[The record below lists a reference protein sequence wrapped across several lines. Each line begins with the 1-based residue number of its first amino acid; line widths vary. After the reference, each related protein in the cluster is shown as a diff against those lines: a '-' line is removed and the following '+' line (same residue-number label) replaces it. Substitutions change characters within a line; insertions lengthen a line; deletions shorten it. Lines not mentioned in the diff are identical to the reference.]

1 MSLTADDLEDL
12 AAWRRKLHAAPE
24 LSGEERSTAREVA
37 AFLAPTEPDGVVGEL
52 GGEGVAV
59 VYAGVAPGV
68 RALARGELDA
78 LPVNEISDVAH
89 RSTRATKAHLCGRDG
104 YVAMLGR
111 RRPRRGRAA
120 LLFPPAEETGAGA
133 AAVIADPKFA
143 SVRSD
148 LSFACHNLP
157 REALGRVLRRRRE
170 ISAATDA
177 RSRKASIIRGS
188 GGALSV
194 MAGLVPAIH
203 VAPCGLALQN
213 FDKFLHERPNKIGK
227 PIRLHIDVDA
237 RDELGHDDAGH

>member
-59 VYAGVAPGV
+59 VYAGVAPEPTVLV
-68 RALARGELDA
+68 RAELDA

-157 REALGRVLRRRRE
+157 REALGRVLSSTFRIFASEPTDLRR
-170 ISAATDA
+170 
-177 RSRKASIIRGS
+177 
-188 GGALSV
+188 
-194 MAGLVPAIH
+194 
-203 VAPCGLALQN
+203 
-213 FDKFLHERPNKIGK
+213 
-227 PIRLHIDVDA
+227 
-237 RDELGHDDAGH
+237 